1 MSNDLE
7 NKKEELKS
15 LVIEALLEEFKKPTA
30 EEHKD
35 LVAFSKGVE
44 EGEELELTILTGGLC
59 NFSYKLHFKDKGG
72 KDDDA
77 LFVKLTFGSPAFFP
91 GVPISQERTKYEFK
105 AMEMFD
111 KITPYPESTVT
122 PYLYFDIEGSEE
134 KNMKVIVTQFSSRLH
149 EQAANIFAD
158 GGTIDK
164 AYATKIASSLAAL
177 NSAEVTEPDFNE
189 GMKEF
194 FLSFGGMMQATFAG
208 YLDESNENPDR
219 TAQRAREIGKDG
231 MDEIYEE
238 YCKEISRTDCYVH
251 GDCHMFNMLVAD
263 LESRINEDEAAAG
276 DVAFVDWEF
285 AHCGSMGKDVGF
297 AQAFPL
303 ACALAHAINGDLSSM
318 KSILE
323 FLNDLWE
330 KYSASINLDG
340 KDLSLVDVYRNVV
353 ANLGSMIGAYSS
365 IGVNMQYAPIE
376 EGNAEA
382 LTKVR
387 ESLGVLSLEFYE
399 IGFLGR
405 PEGATLEDL
414 RKKFSDAIQK
424 ELDHLAPEGMRRPS
438 KRRSSLLR
446 TSGRRVS
453 DAHSYFGMAADL
465 ESIIDSELFSNEFK
479 ELEAKSKVR
488 FKSEIEV
495 IPSPTRT
502 SGTKRSS
509 TSRRTSRI
517 SLALVDLVDL
527 KRKSLS
533 QWDKIITDFTL

>member
-1 MSNDLE
+1 MSNNLQ
-7 NKKEELKS
+7 NKKEELKR
-15 LVIEALLEEFKKPTA
+15 LVIQALLEEFKKPTA
-30 EEHKD
+30 EEHED
-35 LVAFSKGVE
+35 LIAFSQGVE
-44 EGEELELTILTGGLC
+44 EGQELELTILTGGLC

-77 LFVKLTFGSPAFFP
+77 LFVKLTFGTPVLFP
-91 GVPISQERTKYEFK
+91 GIPCSQERTKYEFK

-111 KITPYPESTVT
+111 KITPYPESAVI
-122 PYLYFDIEGSEE
+122 PYLYFDMEGSEE
-134 KNMKVIVTQFSSRLH
+134 NMKVIVTQFSSRLH

-177 NSAEVTEPDFNE
+177 HSAEVTEPDFNE

-194 FLSFGGMMQATFAG
+194 FLTFGGIMQATFAG
-208 YLDESNENPDR
+208 YLDENNENPDR

-231 MDEIYEE
+231 MDEICEVYS
-238 YCKEISRTDCYVH
+238 KDIFRTDCYVH
-251 GDCHMFNMLVAD
+251 GDCHMFNMLVGD
-263 LESRINEDEAAAG
+263 LASRIDEDEASAG

-285 AHCGSMGKDVGF
+285 AHCGPMGKDVGF
-297 AQAFPL
+297 VQTFPL
-303 ACALAHAINGDLSSM
+303 ACALAHTINGDQSSM

-323 FLNDLWE
+323 FLNDVWE

-340 KDLSLVDVYRNVV
+340 KDLSLEDVYRNAV
-353 ANLGSMIGAYSS
+353 AYLGNLIGAYSS
-365 IGVNMQYAPIE
+365 MGINMQYLPIE
-376 EGNAEA
+376 EGNTEA

-414 RKKFSDAIQK
+414 RKRFSDVIQK
-424 ELDHLAPEGMRRPS
+424 ELDHLVPEGTRRPS

-465 ESIIDSELFSNEFK
+465 ESIIDSNQFSEEFEELKTEF
-479 ELEAKSKVR
+479 KVR
-488 FKSEIEV
+488 FKSEIDV
-495 IPSPTRT
+495 IPSTTRT
-502 SGTKRSS
+502 STKRSS
-509 TSRRTSRI
+509 NFSRTSRMSI
-517 SLALVDLVDL
+517 ALIDL

-533 QWDKIITDFTL
+533 QWDKVITDFSF

>member
-1 MSNDLE
+1 MSNDLQ

-30 EEHKD
+30 EEHED
-35 LVAFSKGVE
+35 LIAFSKGVE
-44 EGEELELTILTGGLC
+44 EGQELELTILTGGLC

-77 LFVKLTFGSPAFFP
+77 LFVKLTFGSPVLFP

-111 KITPYPESTVT
+111 KITPYPESAIT
-122 PYLYFDIEGSEE
+122 PYLYFDMEGSEE
-134 KNMKVIVTQFSSRLH
+134 NMKLIVTQFSSRLH

-194 FLSFGGMMQATFAG
+194 FHGFGGMMQATFAG

-231 MDEIYEE
+231 MDEICKK

-263 LESRINEDEAAAG
+263 LASRINEDEDAAG

-285 AHCGSMGKDVGF
+285 AHCGAMGKDVGF

-303 ACALAHAINGDLSSM
+303 ACALAHAINGDQSSM
-318 KSILE
+318 ESILE

-330 KYSASINLDG
+330 KYSASIDLDG
-340 KDLSLVDVYRNVV
+340 KDLSLVDVYRIAV

-365 IGVNMQYAPIE
+365 MGINMQYLPIE
-376 EGNAEA
+376 EENTEA

-424 ELDHLAPEGMRRPS
+424 ELDHLAPEGTRRPS

-453 DAHSYFGMAADL
+453 DAHTYFGMAADL
-465 ESIIDSELFSNEFK
+465 ESIIDSDQFSNEFK
-479 ELEAKSKVR
+479 ELKAEYKVR
-488 FKSEIEV
+488 FKSEIDI

-502 SGTKRSS
+502 STTKRSS
-509 TSRRTSRI
+509 NFRRTSRI
-517 SLALVDLVDL
+517 SLALVDL

-533 QWDKIITDFTL
+533 QWDKIITDFSF